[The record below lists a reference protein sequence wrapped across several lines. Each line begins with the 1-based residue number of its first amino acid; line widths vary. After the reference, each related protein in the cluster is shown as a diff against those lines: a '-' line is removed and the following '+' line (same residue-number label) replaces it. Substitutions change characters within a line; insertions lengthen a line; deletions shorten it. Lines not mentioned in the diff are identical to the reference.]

1 MTFQQAKQIVFDWQE
16 GKRSYDWVTWMACR
30 QFFKREDDDQEDD
43 GLSYDQINLG
53 NHTA

>member
-1 MTFQQAKQIVFDWQE
+1 MTFQNAKQIVFDHQN
-16 GKRSYDWVTWMACR
+16 GKRPYDELTWMAYR
-30 QFFKREDDDQEDD
+30 QFLGNQDDDQEDD